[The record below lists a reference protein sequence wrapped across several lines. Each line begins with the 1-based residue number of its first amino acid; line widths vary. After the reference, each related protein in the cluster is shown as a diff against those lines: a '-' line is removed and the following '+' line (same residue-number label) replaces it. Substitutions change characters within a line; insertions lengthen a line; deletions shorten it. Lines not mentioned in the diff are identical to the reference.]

1 MNSTWN
7 KSVFE
12 IILIWFVVEIWSR
25 WDINSVHWLF
35 VNSTQKSIDVKMS
48 SEQNDI
54 TLIEHMFACR
64 PYRLLSFSL
73 FLSNQIKLY
82 LYSIFQTWN
91 ATHCSSQ
98 EKKIKIIIIL
108 CRLHP
113 STTLFRPHT
122 SQNSSAQQVYLWT
135 HSSNIKSAFSV
146 TFSWTLLRVD
156 GYWENHYFEI
166 WKIPL
171 LPVTERSSDVLKFS
185 TRTGD
190 GHSNS
195 D

>member
-12 IILIWFVVEIWSR
+12 ILLIWFVVEIWSR
-25 WDINSVHWLF
+25 WDKLCTLTICELNPKIHWCKNVIWTKWHNFDWTYVCLQTLQVAFFQF
-35 VNSTQKSIDVKMS
+35 VFVK
-48 SEQNDI
+48 
-54 TLIEHMFACR
+54 
-64 PYRLLSFSL
+64 
-73 FLSNQIKLY
+73 SNQA
-82 LYSIFQTWN
+82 IFIQHISDMECN
-91 ATHCSSQ
+91 ALFFTG
-98 EKKIKIIIIL
+98 KKIKIIIIL